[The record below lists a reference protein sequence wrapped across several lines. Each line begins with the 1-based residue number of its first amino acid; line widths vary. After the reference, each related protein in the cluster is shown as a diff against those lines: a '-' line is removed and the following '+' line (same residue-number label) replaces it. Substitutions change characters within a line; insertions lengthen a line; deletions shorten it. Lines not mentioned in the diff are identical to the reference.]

1 MSDLGF
7 YLVQA
12 LTGLASASAL
22 FLVAS
27 GLSIIFGVTRVVNF
41 AHGSF
46 YMLGAY
52 IAYTFVEQLA
62 GAFGFW
68 AAVLLAGVA
77 VGFIGVVVEL
87 LILRRVY
94 QAPELFQLVATF
106 GVILVIQDLALLVW
120 GAEDLFGP
128 AAPRLEGTVNILGT
142 RLPEYDLALIV
153 LSLVVLGALWL
164 LFHRTRWGTLVRA
177 ATEDR
182 EMVGALGVNQAWLF
196 TGSFFLGSMLAGLG
210 GAAQLPKG
218 GDDGILGIWPSEW
231 ASDRLAFYYLSV
243 LASAGG
249 ILALQ
254 YVLHP
259 PYGYAMRACRD
270 SVVRSASIGIDAQ
283 RQQWFAFAFSGMPA
297 GLAGGLFVFSK
308 GSVFPDEMSIPRSFG
323 GVQAVDDVSFT
334 LDRGRLLAL
343 IGPNGAGKT
352 TCFNIINGQLA
363 PGRGTIRTTAG
374 GFRRTAVG
382 GAAAMWSRRAAVPGV
397 RFPGGLPAG
406 PARREAHAR

>member
-1 MSDLGF
+1 MSEVGF

-12 LTGLASASAL
+12 LTGLSSASAL

-52 IAYTFVEQLA
+52 IAYTLVEHLG
-62 GAFGFW
+62 GAVGFW

-77 VGFIGVVVEL
+77 VGIIGVIVEL

-128 AAPRLEGTVNILGT
+128 AAPGLVGTVNIFGT

-153 LSLVVLGALWL
+153 LSLLVLGALWL

-196 TGSFFLGSMLAGLG
+196 TGTFFLGSMLAGFG

-218 GDDGILGIWPSEW
+218 GADLLMD
-231 ASDRLAFYYLSV
+231 FN
-243 LASAGG
+243 
-249 ILALQ
+249 ILAA
-254 YVLHP
+254 VF
-259 PYGYAMRACRD
+259 
-270 SVVRSASIGIDAQ
+270 VV
-283 RQQWFAFAFSGMPA
+283 
-297 GLAGGLFVFSK
+297 V
-308 GSVFPDEMSIPRSFG
+308 V
-323 GVQAVDDVSFT
+323 
-334 LDRGRLLAL
+334 
-343 IGPNGAGKT
+343 
-352 TCFNIINGQLA
+352 
-363 PGRGTIRTTAG
+363 
-374 GFRRTAVG
+374 VG
-382 GAAAMWSRRAAVPGV
+382 GWGASRARSSPRCSSRSSARSGSSSSPRAPSCSCSW
-397 RFPGGLPAG
+397 
-406 PARREAHAR
+406 

>member
-1 MSDLGF
+1 MSEVGF

-12 LTGLASASAL
+12 LTGLSSASAL

-52 IAYTFVEQLA
+52 IAYTLVEHLG
-62 GAFGFW
+62 GAVGFW

-77 VGFIGVVVEL
+77 VGIIGVIVEL

-128 AAPRLEGTVNILGT
+128 AAPGLVGTVNIFGT

-153 LSLVVLGALWL
+153 LSLLVLGALWL
-164 LFHRTRWGTLVRA
+164 LFQRTRWGTLVRA

-196 TGSFFLGSMLAGLG
+196 TGTFFLGSMLAGLG

-218 GDDGILGIWPSEW
+218 GADLLMD
-231 ASDRLAFYYLSV
+231 FN
-243 LASAGG
+243 
-249 ILALQ
+249 ILAA
-254 YVLHP
+254 VF
-259 PYGYAMRACRD
+259 
-270 SVVRSASIGIDAQ
+270 VV
-283 RQQWFAFAFSGMPA
+283 
-297 GLAGGLFVFSK
+297 V
-308 GSVFPDEMSIPRSFG
+308 V
-323 GVQAVDDVSFT
+323 
-334 LDRGRLLAL
+334 
-343 IGPNGAGKT
+343 
-352 TCFNIINGQLA
+352 
-363 PGRGTIRTTAG
+363 
-374 GFRRTAVG
+374 VG
-382 GAAAMWSRRAAVPGV
+382 GHGEHRRARSSPRCSSPSSARSGSSS
-397 RFPGGLPAG
+397 FPRAPSCSCSW
-406 PARREAHAR
+406 